1 MEGEEKRAANYAL
14 LEAKFRAMYA
24 DTQKAHRAQYAEDDL
39 RRLRCQPPGVQR
51 TELPAAVENALFIFE
66 RMDPIRTQAI
76 VNQHMEATLDP
87 AFMRHKT
94 GGANKKPAARAA
106 AGAGAS
112 TSTARRKS
120 TAGETASAIH
130 EMATPLFMTHP
141 DGTTEINEDLMPQMI
156 SAPP

>member
-1 MEGEEKRAANYAL
+1 MEEEEKRAANYAL

-66 RMDPIRTQAI
+66 PMDPIRTQAI

-94 GGANKKPAARAA
+94 GGANKKPASRVA
-106 AGAGAS
+106 AGAN

-120 TAGETASAIH
+120 TGETASATH
-130 EMATPLFMTHP
+130 EMAAPLFMTNI
-141 DGTTEINEDLMPQMI
+141 DGTTELNEELMPQMI